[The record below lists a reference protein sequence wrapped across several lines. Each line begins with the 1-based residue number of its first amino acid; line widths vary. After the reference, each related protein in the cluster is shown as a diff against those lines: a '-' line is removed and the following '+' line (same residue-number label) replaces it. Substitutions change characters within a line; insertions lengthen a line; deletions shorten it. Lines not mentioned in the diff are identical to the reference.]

1 MKSKSS
7 PEWQSQT
14 LMRLAVGALSI
25 LGEFNE
31 EKKKLKKTLETI
43 MRQVTTLS
51 VNQLK
56 LSAICMHVVIVI
68 QTVDISL

>member
-1 MKSKSS
+1 
-7 PEWQSQT
+7 
-14 LMRLAVGALSI
+14 MRLAVGALSI

>member
-1 MKSKSS
+1 MK
-7 PEWQSQT
+7 
-14 LMRLAVGALSI
+14 R
-25 LGEFNE
+25 
-31 EKKKLKKTLETI
+31 KKNLKKTLDTI

-56 LSAICMHVVIVI
+56 LLAICMHVVIVI